1 MAFFPTL
8 LSAATFCA
16 LAQLKE
22 FDVTG
27 ALDDERCDGDDD
39 ASCESLKMLQRRA
52 NRSSEANN
60 PTGRHSSSVLCSE
73 MPTCGA
79 LNLKGY
85 CCPSAAGVSLDCCY
99 NQRHQQIRECL
110 QVGRQA
116 LENCPAHV
124 DAADMRPEDVEAVCQ
139 ESCQKELL
147 PLSVECGVD
156 NFARTFKVLCAHP
169 ETTATVLRKMR
180 QQDTCVN
187 AHLKTS
193 STCPPHIRIVT
204 EILKNQNPK
213 DTQILCSDDCYPD
226 MARIFDNC
234 TADELQN
241 KLSSLC
247 SDQDLTASMA
257 KGKHLERVKED
268 FLYEDLDLMRMLRA
282 DNC

>member
-1 MAFFPTL
+1 
-8 LSAATFCA
+8 
-16 LAQLKE
+16 
-22 FDVTG
+22 
-27 ALDDERCDGDDD
+27 
-39 ASCESLKMLQRRA
+39 
-52 NRSSEANN
+52 
-60 PTGRHSSSVLCSE
+60 
-73 MPTCGA
+73 
-79 LNLKGY
+79 
-85 CCPSAAGVSLDCCY
+85 
-99 NQRHQQIRECL
+99 
-110 QVGRQA
+110 
-116 LENCPAHV
+116 
-124 DAADMRPEDVEAVCQ
+124 MRPEDVEAVCQ

-268 FLYEDLDLMRMLRA
+268 FLYEDLDLMRMLS
-282 DNC
+282 